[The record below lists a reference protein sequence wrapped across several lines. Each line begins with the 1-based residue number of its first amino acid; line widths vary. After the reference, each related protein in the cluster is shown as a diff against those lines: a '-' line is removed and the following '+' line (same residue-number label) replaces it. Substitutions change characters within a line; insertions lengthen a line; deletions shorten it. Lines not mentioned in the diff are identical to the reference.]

1 MESNLIAEKI
11 IAGLI
16 QLKEYFNGA
25 NVVDHLPIDIFF
37 AYDFNEHTKCNWHR
51 RHGQNIDIGIILGK
65 YPCLARS
72 FKH

>member
-16 QLKEYFNGA
+16 QLKEYFKGA

-37 AYDFNEHTKCNWHR
+37 ACDFNEHTNCN
-51 RHGQNIDIGIILGK
+51 
-65 YPCLARS
+65 
-72 FKH
+72 

>member
-1 MESNLIAEKI
+1 MWWICTLYYTTCILYGEMESNLIAEKI

-37 AYDFNEHTKCNWHR
+37 ACDFNEQTKCN
-51 RHGQNIDIGIILGK
+51 
-65 YPCLARS
+65 
-72 FKH
+72 

>member
-1 MESNLIAEKI
+1 MWWICTLYYTTCILHDEMESNLIAEKI

-37 AYDFNEHTKCNWHR
+37 AYDFNEHTKCN
-51 RHGQNIDIGIILGK
+51 
-65 YPCLARS
+65 
-72 FKH
+72 

>member
-1 MESNLIAEKI
+1 MICGGYVSCIIQLVYCTTMESNLIAEKI

-37 AYDFNEHTKCNWHR
+37 AYDFNEHTKCN
-51 RHGQNIDIGIILGK
+51 
-65 YPCLARS
+65 
-72 FKH
+72 